1 MDGNNRWS
9 IKNKV
14 SKFEAYRKGSKNLL
28 QITEYLFDNYDLN
41 FVSAFALSSN
51 NLKRDV
57 KLIKILKKVFKYFL
71 DDLYNGIQKNY
82 SVEIIGDLSFLYKSI
97 ILKTQDYINNQKKMK
112 NKLILFINYGGQED
126 IENASKSLST
136 KKTENFKITNF
147 LSTNKFPNPDI
158 LLRSGGFQRLS
169 NFMLY
174 EIAFTEFFFSKK
186 LWPDIKKTDLKRI
199 IKNYYNIE
207 RKFGI

>member
-51 NLKRDV
+51 NLKRDA

-82 SVEIIGDLSFLYKSI
+82 SVEIIGDLSFLDKSI

>member
-51 NLKRDV
+51 NLKRDA

-82 SVEIIGDLSFLYKSI
+82 SVEIIGDLSFLDKSI
-97 ILKTQDYINNQKKMK
+97 ILKTKDYINNQKKMK

>member
-51 NLKRDV
+51 NLKRDA

-82 SVEIIGDLSFLYKSI
+82 SVEIIGDLSFLDKSI

-186 LWPDIKKTDLKRI
+186 LWPDIQKTDLKRI

>member
-51 NLKRDV
+51 NLKRDA

-82 SVEIIGDLSFLYKSI
+82 SVEIIGDLSFLDKSI

-112 NKLILFINYGGQED
+112 NKLILFINYGGQDD

>member
-51 NLKRDV
+51 NLKRDA
-57 KLIKILKKVFKYFL
+57 KLIKILKKVFKHFL
-71 DDLYNGIQKNY
+71 NDLYNGIQKNY
-82 SVEIIGDLSFLYKSI
+82 SVEIIGDLSFLDKSI

-186 LWPDIKKTDLKRI
+186 LWPDIQKTDLKRI

>member
-14 SKFEAYRKGSKNLL
+14 SKFEAYRNGSKNLL

-51 NLKRDV
+51 NLKRDA

-82 SVEIIGDLSFLYKSI
+82 SVEIIGDLSFLDKSI

-126 IENASKSLST
+126 IENASKSLLT